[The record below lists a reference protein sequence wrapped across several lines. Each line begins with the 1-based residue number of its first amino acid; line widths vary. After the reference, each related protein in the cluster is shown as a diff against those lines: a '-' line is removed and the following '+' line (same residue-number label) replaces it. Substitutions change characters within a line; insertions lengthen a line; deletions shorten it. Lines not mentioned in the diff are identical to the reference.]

1 MSLKLLW
8 IIISGVAI
16 TVAAYFLWRRDLDRA
31 FIIAAIGL
39 VAWFLN
45 YRMQMKEVALI
56 ADVERSRLEDKD
68 EENRRNGTA

>member
-1 MSLKLLW
+1 MKLFW
-8 IIISGVAI
+8 IIISGVAM

-45 YRMQMKEVALI
+45 YRMQMKAVALI
-56 ADVERSRLEDKD
+56 ADVERARLEDKD
-68 EENRRNGTA
+68 EENQRNGTV